1 MKARRDEIQRWQ
13 WLFGQGPGFTFE
25 QARAFE
31 WGNATVQLTMK
42 RGHVTDAALIISPGE
57 HLLGTAVASQQFEE
71 ALVGCRFGQESI
83 AAAINRLAAKP
94 EIEANASARA
104 DLIQWMQDSLPD
116 LTQASTFNASAP

>member
-1 MKARRDEIQRWQ
+1 
-13 WLFGQGPGFTFE
+13 
-25 QARAFE
+25 
-31 WGNATVQLTMK
+31 MK